1 MTEEPIME
9 PRAQANLRIE
19 SDGYFQGTTITD
31 RDTGLRIRVV
41 AVQIDMNARDQVK
54 VWLQTSPWGSL
65 FEVEGCHQVELFGE
79 RQPDV
84 DHQPK

>member
-1 MTEEPIME
+1 MDMSE
-9 PRAQANLRIE
+9 PRAQANLKIE
-19 SDGYFQGTTITD
+19 SDGYFHGTRITD

-54 VWLQTSPWGSL
+54 VWLQTSPWGRL
-65 FEVEGCHQVELFGE
+65 FEVEGNHQVELFGE
-79 RQPDV
+79 RQPDA